1 MRDQS
6 DVYCVGR
13 LERRVNSRLTDPRRQ
28 DAKQGNTVFIKNV
41 SYVTTY

>member
-6 DVYCVGR
+6 DVYCDGR

-28 DAKQGNTVFIKNV
+28 DAKQGKNV
-41 SYVTTY
+41 FLKTVSDVTT